1 MQSGPSSATRPAHRA
16 TESSVHAFNL
26 DNTTPVAQPPTAIP
40 SFNANAPYERIIS
53 STINRI
59 KTKLPCNSGTPVS
72 VLEQDEAFNQAVATI
87 VHLSRHRLD
96 HITMTLC
103 DMLDKMHG
111 DNPAHEND
119 LAYYQSQLLL
129 AKILASAMYFRW
141 ESHKEETINMAGNHQ
156 PISPN
161 EVNGTDSSVWI
172 DPPALDDKVAKYTMS
187 VMVLYMKQTSS
198 WCDRPKASG
207 HIHSDTHYDDESI
220 DNQVFFP
227 SSMAKSPLPVTS
239 SLSRRQGPTTRRTA
253 SIGGIGTPLNI
264 SEFGPSAKVVPFSS
278 PILASTVASVNALIS
293 KYINKI
299 IFYISASNWP
309 VVFARIRQKIHFFA
323 SGSEEIHDNTDMKLL
338 SYCAMDQK
346 RLTQLFQ
353 ELSSLLVSMKREA
366 QSSISLYLRN
376 SIWNWV
382 NGFPEQFG
390 EVIVSQRKLEG
401 APERV
406 FDTLYQMMQDSSIIN
421 NSRRII
427 WPTLAALLATSP
439 ERLRQSEAAMTG
451 MTGGSSRTLNAYLPT
466 VSATLLNR
474 DTKQSDV
481 AMVCYLDLCKAAI
494 SLPSS
499 VDQSALRSLA
509 PDLAHELRSRIMSP
523 SQGFKP
529 FYESYDPIDVNLY
542 ADVLAAIFRF
552 HPVEAMRSVF
562 VTCLASESDAVKTCV
577 VRCFVTLISEAKK
590 YEMQPSVE
598 PLYGKFAKS
607 LRDVLLGVLR
617 KHEQDPSSRQLH
629 SKSTVRP
636 WAKKYGADYYSDS
649 NLLLLT
655 LLTLYRLD
663 VAFYFHGLED
673 RSEDDTIRDCV
684 VLLSPHQ
691 DPTIHATVAKT
702 MHTIALG
709 LSIIPPE
716 DPVYDVARRH
726 IHRMGLG
733 ILIASCAG
741 AMVARSNIEY
751 LRTYFSLINM
761 VLWNWDLG
769 FLDTTGAVWSN
780 NGIIQ
785 MRALGA
791 AASVTCL
798 ATAPLDIAVLAA
810 RTVRGLTQR
819 EVPLGALPQTIYA
832 QDEDRTKVISTLQA
846 IGDPNVPVLGRV
858 AFQRRTRRL
867 IRAMSRPNAVQA
879 IGWAEL
885 FDYWVKI
892 TERYLSLVKTG
903 SAPEEQKIE
912 WQNTTL
918 LCASLCGGVFL
929 ERDSYTKSLATFQSM
944 SLWFISEPLPERFRR
959 QSDFEALLREFVAA
973 LVELLIHED
982 PSVRDT
988 AKEALGSES
997 QFQLYSMILY
1007 QLDSV
1012 VTRLY
1017 DRRLPEW
1024 NPTNTPILVEQ
1035 TISILKLIFDRVET
1049 VADATSITV
1058 DISHIMLQLAAFLH
1072 GWPNVLNTIRIKTK
1086 FCALSISLFVKSDIF
1101 PIKKSVSVRNSLLDS
1116 IHQWVTTLSEEWT
1129 GFNDQE
1135 QLLKMQAELD
1145 VSCIQ
1150 AAATLLDKLRL
1161 QPLDGATGL
1170 DSGQAISRLFSKYL
1184 TFFVAA
1190 LEKLGATEDSM
1201 SDRGSATSKPGNTL
1215 NKEQGNIRELAIMG
1229 ISNML
1234 SANMDAGLKHCLSY
1248 GYHDDPKMRATFILI
1263 FTRVLRQ
1270 GARFDGVETAPT
1282 QPRQRRL
1289 CEMVKND
1296 MLLAIAVCETTSV
1309 NEIDIMLPVM
1319 VNIFD
1324 TRSSLLALLKSLI
1337 DREVTRS
1344 DSPTELFRANTM
1356 CTRLLASVAKVH
1368 GYNYLRMILAPL
1380 VEEMS
1385 QNQTDRGFEL
1395 DSNKLKAD
1403 ELQDNL
1409 NNIKRMA
1416 QIFLDVITGSA
1427 GLLPPLCRELCAH
1440 IADTVS
1446 ERWPES
1452 KYAAVGGFLFLRFI
1466 CPAIVSPET
1475 VDLPTDPSVRRGL
1488 LFITKIVQNLANNVL
1503 FGKEQFMVVLN
1514 PFLEDNILS
1523 VTHFLSEV
1531 VTLPEY
1537 DQEEPEEWH
1546 GTSYDEADS
1555 IVLHRFF
1562 HRSADKVGKELLSF
1576 TRLSTDDGGNQT
1588 GKQTWDNLC
1597 STLVEMGQ
1605 PITIPPPSK
1614 ELASNHSFY
1623 QEFMRNN
1630 EHRPVEPVR
1639 DLFITLPTAPGH
1651 NPVYALLL
1659 HKINVEAIE
1668 LDILTLHI
1676 FKTISSRNQTFDVI
1690 IDCTGFTSTSEV
1702 PLLWLKVFLERCP
1715 HDFVQNFSTAF
1726 ILNSNNAAMK
1736 FLRKLFHMSGGIQIA
1751 KTCLAVSSLQD
1762 LKRHLPNVTF
1772 EGHLQ
1777 AAEFEHEKVVVY
1789 NQVAQQSRHGMRL
1802 PVSLFICETH
1812 IRIISLRSQ
1821 AIWPGLECHINEI
1834 ILFADI
1840 GDVYNVST
1848 GHDANEF
1855 IVRRSRYGGT
1865 LYFSSL
1871 ERDAIVHTIRMAKGK
1886 SRVENVQA
1894 YERTYSPWEISATML
1909 NIALLNLGSEDST
1922 LRSTAY
1928 DLTCAV
1934 SSSLN
1939 YEDSQTI
1946 PINGGLVPA
1955 NPQSLAWHISEKLSV
1970 HCPNL
1975 TLDFITE
1982 FARGFYKSPHSQKA
1996 TCLYYLQPW
2005 IKNLSATPDPS
2016 TSAASMGTRL
2026 RESFRILIDL
2036 VVKDQTLS
2044 PVIQRTIW
2052 SEVAK
2057 LEPASISIALDELV
2071 RAAAD
2076 GGIGSTRC
2084 TLAAET
2090 IVVISSISVRGK
2102 ILSKLRKAIGKTTLR
2117 PSQTLVS
2124 NTSWNEV
2131 AAISRLVLY
2140 ASYNTK
2146 IPAHNQLF
2154 VAEMAH
2160 IITLLAGSGP
2170 VLMRTTIHSMAM
2182 NLVQALF
2189 VSKADDT
2196 SVAPKLKQLL
2206 EEGHGSNVLKMFGLV
2221 SYGPIGEYGLPDSTS
2236 DTLSIDKLEELAKF
2250 MLKILSLGA
2259 QSSSGSNLI
2268 NVWRARW
2275 MSLVVSTAFHCS
2287 YIQSRAFI
2295 VMGILA
2301 NSDVDDD
2308 LVYQILVAF
2317 RNSLDPTPEMDI
2329 ATPVGI
2335 LRCLAKI
2342 ITGTPRNG
2350 RYLTQIVW
2358 LGIALMEYG
2367 DVTMFAEAAQVLKV
2381 SLETLERQG
2390 ALDDS
2395 SLTASFMEFRAPL
2408 EDVSAQIDDYIGL
2421 SFENNFSFSLS
2432 AIIIRGLRH
2441 PQTHVQEASS
2451 ALLRTLLRLSVR
2463 NAPGA
2468 GDVPPSE
2475 RTVPLD
2481 ALGYFLALIPTV
2493 PTPSAVHT
2501 LMRDAG
2507 IGSNFIGNPE
2517 KYEDESGPARIPLQG
2532 LGIKDNGTALL
2543 VATVLGTMLNS
2554 ATANPE
2560 RETLFALLAEMSLAH
2575 PIVAAHIYESI
2586 QDRVLGAFTNSTNP
2600 TILSSVGV
2608 IFRASMLDTASQ
2620 NIQGSRLNGSAST
2633 IGTMENPTQI
2643 ASRAQLVLLEEM
2655 QMRGIL
2661 SPHSFLPRSAGARL
2675 LHCIRELILRIIE

>member
-1 MQSGPSSATRPAHRA
+1 M
-16 TESSVHAFNL
+16 
-26 DNTTPVAQPPTAIP
+26 AQPPTAIP

-72 VLEQDEAFNQAVATI
+72 VLEQDEAFNQAVATT

-141 ESHKEETINMAGNHQ
+141 ESHKEEINNIAGNHQ
-156 PISPN
+156 PSSPN
-161 EVNGTDSSVWI
+161 EAKMVDPAGSVWI

-207 HIHSDTHYDDESI
+207 HIHSDTHYDEETI
-220 DNQVFFP
+220 DNQVFFQ
-227 SSMAKSPLPVTS
+227 TS
-239 SLSRRQGPTTRRTA
+239 SARSSLPAASSVSRRHGPTTRRTA
-253 SIGGIGTPLNI
+253 SIGGLGTPLNV
-264 SEFGPSAKVVPFSS
+264 SEFGTPAKIVPFSS

-338 SYCAMDQK
+338 SYCAMDQR
-346 RLTQLFQ
+346 RLVQLFQ

-376 SIWNWV
+376 SIWNWIS
-382 NGFPEQFG
+382 GFPEQFG
-390 EVIVSQRKLEG
+390 DVIISQRKLEG

-406 FDTLYQMMQDSSIIN
+406 FDTLYQMMQDSSVMN
-421 NSRRII
+421 TNRRII

-439 ERLRQSEAAMTG
+439 ERLRQSEIAMSG
-451 MTGGSSRTLNAYLPT
+451 MAGGSSRNLNAYLPT

-474 DTKQSDV
+474 DTKQSDI

-494 SLPSS
+494 SLPAS
-499 VDQSALRSLA
+499 VDQSSLRSLA

-523 SQGFKP
+523 PQGFKP
-529 FYESYDPIDVNLY
+529 FYESHDPIDVNLY
-542 ADVLAAIFRF
+542 ADILAAIFRF
-552 HPVEAMRSVF
+552 HPGEAMKSVF
-562 VTCLASESDAVKTCV
+562 PTCLASESDAVKTCV
-577 VRCFVTLISEAKK
+577 VRCFVTLVSEARR
-590 YEMQPSVE
+590 YETQPSIE
-598 PLYGKFAKS
+598 PLYGKFAQAF
-607 LRDVLLGVLR
+607 RDVFLGVLR

-629 SKSTVRP
+629 SKSAIRP
-636 WAKKYGADYYSDS
+636 LAKKYGADYYSDS

-663 VAFYFHGLED
+663 SMFYFHDIEE

-684 VLLSPHQ
+684 
-691 DPTIHATVAKT
+691 
-702 MHTIALG
+702 
-709 LSIIPPE
+709 
-716 DPVYDVARRH
+716 
-726 IHRMGLG
+726 
-733 ILIASCAG
+733 
-741 AMVARSNIEY
+741 
-751 LRTYFSLINM
+751 
-761 VLWNWDLG
+761 
-769 FLDTTGAVWSN
+769 FLDTTGSVWSN
-780 NGIIQ
+780 NAIIQ

-810 RTVRGLTQR
+810 RTVRGLTQK
-819 EVPLGALPQTIYA
+819 EVPLGALPTTIYA
-832 QDEDRTKVISTLQA
+832 QDEDRTKVIATLQA
-846 IGDPNVPVLGRV
+846 IGDPKVPVLGRV

-867 IRAMSRPNAVQA
+867 VRAMSRPNAVQA

-892 TERYLSLVKTG
+892 TERYLSLVKTS
-903 SAPEEQKIE
+903 SALEEQKVE

-918 LCASLCGGVFL
+918 LCASLCGGVFI
-929 ERDSYTKSLATFQSM
+929 ERESYARTLATFQSM
-944 SLWFISEPLPERFRR
+944 NSWFISEPLPDRFRR
-959 QSDFEALLREFVAA
+959 QSDFESLLREFVAA

-988 AKEALGSES
+988 AKEALGS
-997 QFQLYSMILY
+997 
-1007 QLDSV
+1007 DV

-1017 DRRLPEW
+1017 ERRLPEW
-1024 NPTNTPILVEQ
+1024 NPANTPILVEQ

-1072 GWPNVLNTIRIKTK
+1072 GWPSVLNTIRIKTK
-1086 FCALSISLFVKSDIF
+1086 FCALCISLFAKADIF

-1116 IHQWVTTLSEEWT
+1116 IHQWVNTTTDEWAGT
-1129 GFNDQE
+1129 NDQE
-1135 QLLKMQAELD
+1135 ILLKMQAELD

-1170 DSGQAISRLFSKYL
+1170 DTGQAISRLFSKYL
-1184 TFFVAA
+1184 GFFVAA
-1190 LEKLGATEDSM
+1190 LEKLGAPEDSM
-1201 SDRGSATSKPGNTL
+1201 SDRGSAASRPGNAL

-1289 CEMVKND
+1289 CEMVRND

-1337 DREVTRS
+1337 DREVTRC
-1344 DSPTELFRANTM
+1344 DNPTDLFRANTM

-1380 VEEMS
+1380 VEDMS
-1385 QNQTDRGFEL
+1385 QNQSDRGFEL
-1395 DSNKLKAD
+1395 DSSKLKAE
-1403 ELQDNL
+1403 ELQDNI
-1409 NNIKRMA
+1409 NNIKRTA
-1416 QIFLDVITGSA
+1416 QIFLDAITGSA
-1427 GLLPPLCRELCAH
+1427 GLLPPLCREICAH
-1440 IADTVS
+1440 IAETVS

-1475 VDLPTDPSVRRGL
+1475 VDLPGDPSVKRGL

-1537 DQEEPEEWH
+1537 DHEEPEEWH

-1576 TRLSTDDGGNQT
+1576 ARLSTDEGGNQT

-1614 ELASNHSFY
+1614 ELASNHLFY
-1623 QEFMRNN
+1623 QEFMRAN
-1630 EHRPVEPVR
+1630 EHRSIEPVK
-1639 DLFITLPTAPGH
+1639 DLFIALPVPPGH

-1659 HKINVEAIE
+1659 HRINVEAIE
-1668 LDILTLHI
+1668 LDVLTLHI
-1676 FKTISSRNQTFDVI
+1676 FRTLSSRNQAIDVV

-1715 HDFVQNFSTAF
+1715 HDFVQNFFRAF
-1726 ILNSNNAAMK
+1726 ILNSNNAATK

-1751 KTCLAVSSLQD
+1751 KSCHAVASVQD
-1762 LKRHLPNVTF
+1762 LKRHLPNATF
-1772 EGHLQ
+1772 EGYLP
-1777 AAEFEHEKVVVY
+1777 AAEFENEKAIVY

-1812 IRIISLRSQ
+1812 IRILSLRSQ
-1821 AIWPGLECHINEI
+1821 AIWPGLECHVNEI

-1871 ERDAIVHTIRMAKGK
+1871 ERDAIVHIVAHWNLKTIRMTKGK

-1894 YERTYSPWEISATML
+1894 YERTYSSGEISATML
-1909 NIALLNLGSEDST
+1909 NIALLNLGSDDSA

-1934 SSSLN
+1934 SGSLN
-1939 YEDSQTI
+1939 YEDYQTI

-1955 NPQSLAWHISEKLSV
+1955 NPQSLAWHISEKLSI

-1975 TLDFITE
+1975 TFDVITE

-2005 IKNLSATPDPS
+2005 IKNLSIAPDPS
-2016 TSAASMGTRL
+2016 TSVTGVGTRL

-2036 VVKDQTLS
+2036 VVKDQELS
-2044 PVIQRTIW
+2044 PVVQRSIW

-2084 TLAAET
+2084 ELAAET

-2117 PSQTLVS
+2117 PSQALIA

-2170 VLMRTTIHSMAM
+2170 VLMRTTVYSMAM
-2182 NLVQALF
+2182 NLVQSLF
-2189 VSKADDT
+2189 VSKADDPA
-2196 SVAPKLKQLL
+2196 VAPKLKQLL
-2206 EEGHGSNVLKMFGLV
+2206 EDGHGPDVLKMFGLI

-2236 DTLSIDKLEELAKF
+2236 DTLSVDKLEELAKF

-2287 YIQSRAFI
+2287 YIQSRAFV

-2301 NSDVDDD
+2301 TSDVDDD

-2317 RNSLDPTPEMDI
+2317 KNSLEPTPEMDP

-2342 ITGTPRNG
+2342 IPGTPRNG

-2358 LGIALMEYG
+2358 LAIALMEYG
-2367 DVTMFAEAAQVLKV
+2367 DVMMFAEAAQVLQK

-2390 ALDDS
+2390 TLDDLP
-2395 SLTASFMEFRAPL
+2395 LTASFLEFRLPL
-2408 EDVSAQIDDYIGL
+2408 EDVSLQIDDYIGL
-2421 SFENNFSFSLS
+2421 SFDNNFSFSLA

-2441 PQTHVQEASS
+2441 PQTHVQDASA

-2463 NAPGA
+2463 NAG
-2468 GDVPPSE
+2468 GSGTTSNVDG
-2475 RTVPLD
+2475 TVPLD

-2507 IGSNFIGNPE
+2507 VGSNYSGPSDR
-2517 KYEDESGPARIPLQG
+2517 YLDDESGPARIPLDA

-2560 RETLFALLAEMSLAH
+2560 RETLFALLAEMSVAH
-2575 PIVAAHIYESI
+2575 PMVVAQIYESI
-2586 QDRVLGAFTNSTNP
+2586 QDRVLGAFNNSTNS
-2600 TILSSVGV
+2600 TILSSVGA
-2608 IFRASMLDTASQ
+2608 IFRASMLDSASQ
-2620 NIQGSRLNGSAST
+2620 HIQGSRLNGSAST
-2633 IGTMENPTQI
+2633 LGTMDHPNQI

-2675 LHCIRELILRIIE
+2675 LHCIRELTMRIIE